1 MSRRMLC
8 LFLLTITAG
17 VVASVSTAA
26 PPSCVTLPGSV
37 PGSAG
42 AHARNPQLCPPPPP
56 PATTYTLR
64 TTDVQSADPVWK
76 TSYSVN
82 STYELY
88 FALDVIGAIVGTS
101 FLQLEIV
108 MPSGL
113 PYQVFVDSFTASS
126 GEPIDGGI
134 RIWKSIPVAG
144 TMIQQFSIYG
154 EWSATA
160 YVQEPDA
167 SMHTASTSFTLDP

>member
-1 MSRRMLC
+1 MTGRLLC
-8 LFLLTITAG
+8 LLVLSLAG
-17 VVASVSTAA
+17 SVVASAATAA
-26 PPSCVTLPGSV
+26 PPGCVTLPGAV
-37 PGSAG
+37 PGSAD

-56 PATTYTLR
+56 PAPTYTLR
-64 TTDVQSADPVWK
+64 TTDARSADPVWK

-88 FALDVIGAIVGTS
+88 FALDVIGTIVGTS
-101 FLQLEIV
+101 TLQLEIV
-108 MPSGL
+108 MPGGL
-113 PYQVFVDSFTASS
+113 PYQVLLDTFTAAS

-144 TMIQQFSIYG
+144 TMIQQFAIYG

-160 YVQEPDA
+160 FVQESDA